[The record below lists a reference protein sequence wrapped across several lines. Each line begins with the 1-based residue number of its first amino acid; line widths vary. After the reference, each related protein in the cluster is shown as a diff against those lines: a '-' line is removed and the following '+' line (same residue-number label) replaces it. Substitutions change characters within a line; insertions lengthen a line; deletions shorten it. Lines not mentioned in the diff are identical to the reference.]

1 MMEQLARPEN
11 LILLG
16 VIVLLLVCSGFF
28 SSSETALTAA
38 SRVRMH
44 AAEKEGD
51 KRASVVQR
59 LMNMR
64 ERLLGG
70 ILLGNNLVNILAS
83 MLTATLFGNL
93 FGDSALA
100 LAGATAFMTALILI
114 FAEVLPKTYAISQPD
129 KLALVVARPI
139 ALIVKVLAPIVILVQ
154 IIVNF
159 VLRVFGVDT
168 NASAWTA
175 ADEIKGA
182 VDLHLQEGGVAKRA
196 RDQIYGVLEIGELA
210 VEDVMIHRSNMSMV
224 DVDEPVDDIL
234 KAVLASGHSRV
245 PVYSG
250 DPDNVLGIIHVKDL
264 LAAFAKA
271 GAGKAANGKSANG
284 KAGAVA
290 DLDIRKVVRDAWFVP
305 ETTSVVKQ
313 LRAFQAKR
321 EHFALVVDEY
331 GALMG
336 VVTLEDILEE
346 IVGDIQDE
354 YDEEL
359 DGVKR
364 LKEGGATVRGDIAIR
379 DLNRAM
385 DWKLPDDE
393 AVTIA
398 GLVIHESQTI
408 PEAGQTF
415 AYHGYRFEILSRER
429 NQIKR
434 LRVRKTH
441 EPDQRRAQ

>member
-1 MMEQLARPEN
+1 MSAFLEPQN
-11 LILLG
+11 LILIG
-16 VIVLLLVCSGFF
+16 IVLMLLVFSSFF

-44 AAEKEGD
+44 AAEKAGD
-51 KRASVVQR
+51 KRATVVSR
-59 LMNMR
+59 LMNIR

-83 MLTATLFGNL
+83 VLTTKLFTNV
-93 FGDSALA
+93 FGGGGIALVA
-100 LAGATAFMTALILI
+100 ATAVMTALILI

-129 KLALVVARPI
+129 KLALIVARPI
-139 ALIVKVLAPIVILVQ
+139 SLIIKVLSPIVLLVQ
-154 IIVNF
+154 WIVNI
-159 VLRVFGVDT
+159 VLRIFGIDT

-196 RDQIYGVLEIGELA
+196 RDQIYGVLEIGELT
-210 VEDVMIHRSNMSMV
+210 VEDVMIHRSNLSMV
-224 DVDEPVDDIL
+224 DLAMPTDELI
-234 KAVLASGHSRV
+234 KSVLSSGHSRL
-245 PVYSG
+245 PVYSNNS
-250 DPDNVLGIIHVKDL
+250 DNVVGIIHVKDL
-264 LAAFAKA
+264 LAALVKS
-271 GAGKAANGKSANG
+271 GDAA
-284 KAGAVA
+284 AV
-290 DLDIRKVVRDAWFVP
+290 DVKKLLRESWFVP

-313 LRAFQAKR
+313 LRAFQSKR

-336 VVTLEDILEE
+336 VITLEDILEE

-359 DGVKR
+359 AGVTRYKDGSAV
-364 LKEGGATVRGDIAIR
+364 VRGDIAIR

-408 PEAGQTF
+408 PTMGQAF
-415 AYHGYRFEILSRER
+415 AYHGYRFEILTRER
-429 NQIKR
+429 NQIQSLK
-434 LRVRKTH
+434 VRKTF
-441 EPDQRRAQ
+441 EPDQRKDG

>member
-1 MMEQLARPEN
+1 MSALLEPSN
-11 LILLG
+11 LILIG
-16 VIVLLLVCSGFF
+16 VILLLLVCSAFF
-28 SSSETALTAA
+28 SSSETSLTAA

-44 AAEKEGD
+44 SAEKEGD
-51 KRASVVQR
+51 RRATSVTR
-59 LMNMR
+59 LLNMR

-83 MLTATLFGNL
+83 VLTTALFTRL
-93 FGDSALA
+93 FGDGGLA
-100 LAGATAFMTALILI
+100 LAAATVAMTVLILI

-139 ALIVKVLAPIVILVQ
+139 TLIIKIFAPIVSIVQ
-154 IIVNF
+154 VIVNF
-159 VLRVFGVDT
+159 VLRIFGVDT
-168 NASAWTA
+168 DASAWTA

-196 RDQIYGVLEIGELA
+196 RDQIYGVLEIGELSI
-210 VEDVMIHRSNMSMV
+210 EDVMIHRRNISMV
-224 DVDEPVDDIL
+224 DINLSPELII
-234 KAVLASGHSRV
+234 KEVLASGHSRI
-245 PVYSG
+245 PLFNG
-250 DPDNVLGIIHVKDL
+250 DPDDVIGILHAKDL
-264 LAAFAKA
+264 L
-271 GAGKAANGKSANG
+271 KSLARLDG
-284 KAGAVA
+284 
-290 DLDIRKVVRDAWFVP
+290 DLNSLNMKKISREAWFVP

-313 LRAFQAKR
+313 LRAFQSKR

-336 VVTLEDILEE
+336 VITLEDILEE

-354 YDEEL
+354 YDEEIKGVERKK
-359 DGVKR
+359 DGSV
-364 LKEGGATVRGDIAIR
+364 TVRGDVAIR

-408 PEAGQTF
+408 PTMGQAF
-415 AYHGYRFEILSRER
+415 AYHGYRFEVMERQR
-429 NQIKR
+429 NQIQT
-434 LRVRKTH
+434 LRVSKTY
-441 EPDQRRAQ
+441 EPDQRSGNSN

>member
-1 MMEQLARPEN
+1 MLDAALWDALSRPEN
-11 LILLG
+11 LTLIGTILS
-16 VIVLLLVCSGFF
+16 LLVFSAFF

-44 AAEKEGD
+44 AAEKDGD
-51 KRASVVQR
+51 KRATIVTK

-83 MLTATLFGNL
+83 VLTTALFTNL
-93 FGDSALA
+93 FGAGGVALA
-100 LAGATAFMTALILI
+100 AATGVMTILILI
-114 FAEVLPKTYAISQPD
+114 FAEVLPKTYAITQPD
-129 KLALVVARPI
+129 KLALIVSRPI
-139 ALIVKVLAPIVILVQ
+139 LWIIRILAPIVTVVQ
-154 IIVNF
+154 VIVNG
-159 VLRVFGVDT
+159 VLRLFGMDT

-175 ADEIKGA
+175 ADEIRGA

-196 RDQIYGVLEIGELA
+196 RDQIYGVLEIGELTI
-210 VEDVMIHRSNMSMV
+210 EEVMIHRKNLNMV
-224 DVDEPVDDIL
+224 DVNASPEQIIKD
-234 KAVLASGHSRV
+234 VLASGHTRL
-245 PVYSG
+245 PIYKE
-250 DPDNVLGIIHVKDL
+250 DTDNVIGVLHIKDL
-264 LAAFAKA
+264 LKAMSRASGDISSIDIKKFA
-271 GAGKAANGKSANG
+271 
-284 KAGAVA
+284 
-290 DLDIRKVVRDAWFVP
+290 REPWFVP

-313 LRAFQAKR
+313 LRAFQQKR

-359 DGVKR
+359 SGVNR
-364 LKEGGATVRGDIAIR
+364 LKDGGAIVRGDVAVR

-385 DWKLPDDE
+385 DWKLPDEE

-408 PEAGQTF
+408 PIVGQTF
-415 AYHGYRFEILSRER
+415 AYHGYRFEILTRTR
-429 NQIKR
+429 NQIQS
-434 LRVRKTH
+434 LRVTKTF
-441 EPDQRRAQ
+441 EPDQRAG

>member
-1 MMEQLARPEN
+1 MSALLEPSN
-11 LILLG
+11 LILIG
-16 VIVLLLVCSGFF
+16 VILLLLVCSAFF
-28 SSSETALTAA
+28 SSSETSLTAA

-44 AAEKEGD
+44 SAEKEGD
-51 KRASVVQR
+51 RRATSVTR
-59 LMNMR
+59 LLNMR

-83 MLTATLFGNL
+83 VLTTALFTRL
-93 FGDSALA
+93 FGDGGLA
-100 LAGATAFMTALILI
+100 LAAATVAMTVLILI

-139 ALIVKVLAPIVILVQ
+139 TLIIKIFAPIVSIVQ
-154 IIVNF
+154 VIVNF
-159 VLRVFGVDT
+159 VLRIFGVDT
-168 NASAWTA
+168 DASAWTA

-196 RDQIYGVLEIGELA
+196 RDQIYGVLEIGELSI
-210 VEDVMIHRSNMSMV
+210 EDVMIHRRNISMV
-224 DVDEPVDDIL
+224 DINLSPELII
-234 KAVLASGHSRV
+234 KEVLASGHSRI
-245 PVYSG
+245 PLFNG
-250 DPDNVLGIIHVKDL
+250 DPDDVIGILHAKDL
-264 LAAFAKA
+264 L
-271 GAGKAANGKSANG
+271 KSLARLDG
-284 KAGAVA
+284 
-290 DLDIRKVVRDAWFVP
+290 DLNSLNMKKISREAWFVP

-313 LRAFQAKR
+313 LRAFQSKR

-336 VVTLEDILEE
+336 VITLEDILEE

-354 YDEEL
+354 YDEEIKGVERKK
-359 DGVKR
+359 DGSV
-364 LKEGGATVRGDIAIR
+364 TVRGDVAIR

-408 PEAGQTF
+408 PTMGQAF
-415 AYHGYRFEILSRER
+415 AYHGYRFEVMERQR
-429 NQIKR
+429 NQIQT
-434 LRVRKTH
+434 LRVSKTY
-441 EPDQRRAQ
+441 EPDQRGSNSN

>member
-1 MMEQLARPEN
+1 MSAFLEPQN
-11 LILLG
+11 LILIG
-16 VIVLLLVCSGFF
+16 VILTLLVCSGFF

-44 AAEKEGD
+44 AAEKDGD
-51 KRASVVQR
+51 RRASIVAK

-83 MLTATLFGNL
+83 ILTARLFADL
-93 FGDSALA
+93 FGDGIL
-100 LAGATAFMTALILI
+100 ATAIATGVMTALILI

-129 KLALVVARPI
+129 KLALIVARPI
-139 ALIVKVLAPIVILVQ
+139 SLIIKVLSPIVLLVQ
-154 IIVNF
+154 WIVNL
-159 VLRVFGVDT
+159 VLRIFGIDT
-168 NASAWTA
+168 DASAWTA

-210 VEDVMIHRSNMSMV
+210 VEDVMIHRSNLSMV
-224 DVDEPVDDIL
+224 DIASPTDELI
-234 KAVLASGHSRV
+234 KTVLASGHSRL
-245 PVYSG
+245 PVYADDS
-250 DPDNVLGIIHVKDL
+250 DNVVGVIHVKDL
-264 LAAFAKA
+264 LAALSKT
-271 GAGKAANGKSANG
+271 GDAA
-284 KAGAVA
+284 AV
-290 DLDIRKVVRDAWFVP
+290 DVKKLLRDAWFVP

-313 LRAFQAKR
+313 LRAFQSKR

-336 VVTLEDILEE
+336 VITLEDILEE

-359 DGVKR
+359 SGVTRFKDGSAV
-364 LKEGGATVRGDIAIR
+364 VRGDIAIR

-408 PEAGQTF
+408 PTMGQTF
-415 AYHGYRFEILSRER
+415 AYHGYRFEILKRER
-429 NQIKR
+429 NQIQS
-434 LRVRKTH
+434 LRVRKTF
-441 EPDQRRAQ
+441 EPDQRLGN

>member
-1 MMEQLARPEN
+1 MSAILEPQN
-11 LILLG
+11 LILIGIILT
-16 VIVLLLVCSGFF
+16 LLVFSGFF

-44 AAEKEGD
+44 AAEKDGD
-51 KRASVVQR
+51 KRATIVTR

-83 MLTATLFGNL
+83 VLTTTLFTKI

-100 LAGATAFMTALILI
+100 LAAATGVMTAMILI

-129 KLALVVARPI
+129 KLALIVSRPI
-139 ALIVKVLAPIVILVQ
+139 SLTIKILAPIVMVVQ
-154 IIVNF
+154 LIVNG

-210 VEDVMIHRSNMSMV
+210 IEDVMIHRSNVSMV
-224 DVDEPVDDIL
+224 DLATPIEEMI
-234 KAVLASGHSRV
+234 KTVLASGHSRL
-245 PVYSG
+245 PVYSN
-250 DPDNVLGIIHVKDL
+250 DSDNVLGTIHVKDL
-264 LAAFAKA
+264 LAAVSRSGDTATVDVK
-271 GAGKAANGKSANG
+271 KLLRSP
-284 KAGAVA
+284 
-290 DLDIRKVVRDAWFVP
+290 WFVP

-313 LRAFQAKR
+313 LRAFQSKR

-336 VVTLEDILEE
+336 VITLEDILEE

-359 DGVKR
+359 SGVTRFKDGS
-364 LKEGGATVRGDIAIR
+364 ATVRGDIAIR

-408 PEAGQTF
+408 PTAGQAF
-415 AYHGYRFEILSRER
+415 AYHGYRFEILTRER
-429 NQIKR
+429 NQILSLK
-434 LRVRKTH
+434 VRKTF
-441 EPDQRRAQ
+441 EPDQRKNG